1 MKDYK
6 TKSYDTEDLLAT
18 LEKFS
23 TLERLNMFTYEAII
37 DIEKLCTQAVLKQVV
52 EACKD
57 MPHNGRIERIE
68 ITGKEHA
75 NHYSLIYRDNNLK
88 LDCSIYSGKD
98 RYTFECDNILEVK
111 NDGECLFKVECIMST
126 QEELRSR
133 VNKVLSII
141 NESIKNCKT
150 K

>member
-6 TKSYDTEDLLAT
+6 TGSYDTENLLAV

-57 MPHNGRIERIE
+57 MPYNGRIEF
-68 ITGKEHA
+68 TGKEHA
-75 NHYSLIYRDNNLK
+75 SHYSMIYRDNNLK
-88 LDCSIYSGKD
+88 LGCSIYSGKD
-98 RYTFECDNILEVK
+98 RYTFDCYNILEVK
-111 NDGECLFKVECIMST
+111 NDSERLFKVECIIST
-126 QEELRSR
+126 QEELKSR
-133 VNKVLSII
+133 VNKVLSVI
-141 NESIKNCKT
+141 NEGIKNCNKVNV
-150 K
+150 